1 MDSIKILKENEK
13 INRST
18 KGGNQI
24 HFIPRN
30 KKKANMVETNDS
42 QQTQNPW
49 MLPCGGKKKNLHVW
63 LSKNLEMG
71 KFSWIILWPQYN
83 HKGL

>member
-42 QQTQNPW
+42 QQTQNP
-49 MLPCGGKKKNLHVW
+49 
-63 LSKNLEMG
+63 
-71 KFSWIILWPQYN
+71 
-83 HKGL
+83 